1 MKKIWPVILIIA
13 IIFAISLP
21 ISVSYALWQ
30 QQSEAS
36 LNVEVS
42 PPENV
47 AYWNESL
54 KGIIF
59 VGLNVS
65 KEQTDDIESIKYFA
79 VVGYDHIVD
88 KLEIPNEYSIVI
100 GDEEKTFPV
109 IKIMYPPSDP
119 NFLMFQNGAEYN
131 GDVYKQI
138 LKNNFIIEELVL
150 NERLERIENGVFSG
164 CTNLKKITAF
174 GVDDIEFGELSFAAC
189 EKLEEIDT
197 ERKIRAT
204 PVFLESI
211 FINCSNLD
219 LSSISIT
226 DPDVAEEP

>member
-138 LKNNFIIEELVL
+138 LKTILL
-150 NERLERIENGVFSG
+150 
-164 CTNLKKITAF
+164 LK
-174 GVDDIEFGELSFAAC
+174 
-189 EKLEEIDT
+189 
-197 ERKIRAT
+197 
-204 PVFLESI
+204 
-211 FINCSNLD
+211 NWY
-219 LSSISIT
+219 
-226 DPDVAEEP
+226 